1 MALRKLDKKR
11 IALLVSIS
19 DFETYWAYYSM
30 SSGNAFQQE
39 VKQYANYLLDNIYEL
54 AKLDPGIIDADT
66 ITFQQVKGNFSVQD
80 TLSGL
85 KDWAAGDAQV
95 PFGTFMQSKV
105 FFTFLLYALRLYLS
119 EKLGLTANTT
129 LLLSFDEFI
138 HAERFQR
145 WEPHLPRANMYWY
158 DQEFDESKLS
168 ESQTVVVYGDIRRSQ
183 DLMTYTVDHKRFE
196 QMIIRFF
203 HTTRNLLS
211 KNYGIFDKFTGDGF
225 LAYFNEYIC
234 KSKNKDFKDCFLD
247 FTKQYIEANLPLFSE
262 WKRYIRRLPDTEIMV
277 SLGADLGIVY
287 YGDLSGHLV
296 CIGDAIV
303 WAERMCSA
311 ASAGEIYV
319 NNLLAN
325 AIESRKD
332 IRLSPVLGVTK
343 LGDRFKASK
352 IEFI

>member
-11 IALLVSIS
+11 IALIVSIS

-30 SSGNAFQQE
+30 SSGNAFQRE
-39 VKQYANYLLDNIYEL
+39 VKERAKHLLKNIYEL
-54 AKLDPGIIDADT
+54 SKLDPGIIDKDT
-66 ITFQQVKGNFSVQD
+66 IQYTEVKTGFSIQD

-85 KDWAAGDAQV
+85 KDWAEGNAQV
-95 PFGTFMQSKV
+95 PFKTFMQSKL
-105 FFTFLLYALRLYLS
+105 FFTFLLFSQKLYLS
-119 EKLGLTANTT
+119 KQLGLTVPRT
-129 LLLSFDEFI
+129 LVFSFDEFV
-138 HAERFQR
+138 HSERYLR
-145 WEPHLPRANMYWY
+145 WEPHLPSSSMYWY
-158 DQEFDESKLS
+158 DTNFDESKLS

-183 DLMTYTVDHKRFE
+183 DLMTYTVDHKLFE
-196 QMIIRFF
+196 QMMIRFF
-203 HTTRNLLS
+203 DTTRDLLN

-234 KSKNKDFKDCFLD
+234 KSQNKNFLDYFLD
-247 FTKQYIEANLPLFSE
+247 FARQYIEANLSLFAE
-262 WKRYIRRLPDTEIMV
+262 WKRHVRKLPDTEIMV

-311 ASAGEIYV
+311 SSAGEIYV

-332 IRLSPVLGVTK
+332 IRLSPVSGATK
-343 LGDRFKASK
+343 LGERFKASK